1 MFVVVA
7 VVVVV
12 VVVVVVIVVVVVV
25 VVVVGVVVVV
35 VGVAGVGVGVVV
47 AGVGVDEGVHVTVIG
62 ASAPYTESYPNPYFH
77 VVTSPGQ
84 PTSVTALLNLVSKP
98 SKTIHPGTGVE

>member
-1 MFVVVA
+1 M
-7 VVVVV
+7 VVV

-35 VGVAGVGVGVVV
+35 VGDAGVGVGVVV
-47 AGVGVDEGVHVTVIG
+47 AGVRVDEGVHVTVIV
-62 ASAPYTESYPNPYFH
+62 ASAPGLLYTESYPSPYFH

-84 PTSVTALLNLVSKP
+84 PTSVTALSNPKVS
-98 SKTIHPGTGVE
+98 I

>member
-1 MFVVVA
+1 M
-7 VVVVV
+7 VVV

-35 VGVAGVGVGVVV
+35 VGV

-84 PTSVTALLNLVSKP
+84 PTSVTALSNLVSKP
-98 SKTIHPGTGVE
+98 SKTFHPGTGKE